1 MKQLGISALL
11 NIISNFAFIF
21 IAFKG
26 LQSLRLDLYVAKN
39 KQEAFKLVLVLVATA
54 LGFLVSQ
61 FFLNF
66 IDSIRNLGYLI
77 S

>member
-1 MKQLGISALL
+1 MKQIGINAVF

-21 IAFKG
+21 IMFKG
-26 LQSLRLDLYVAKN
+26 LQSLRLDYYVN
-39 KQEAFKLVLVLVATA
+39 KDKQQAFKLVLVLVSTA

-66 IDSIRNLGYLI
+66 IDSVRNLGYLL
-77 S
+77 